1 MISGLLWHYVSTFVK
16 TDPPPD
22 KSILSLECLK
32 PAVALRMIEKLHSY
46 AKPVSVKSSRPCKV
60 PVCEVAGS
68 RINSTPVK
76 AASLIPPQDGSNTLP
91 WTLCCPKTTIEEK
104 RKRKS
109 AWLRDDTKSSDM
121 ARALPKYE
129 KNEAQRNQLHA
140 YDENYIVYIQGEDIQ
155 QLISDEEEL
164 PPQSHGGCSTLE
176 LEDPLPPHIKEEQ
189 KHPQLPHVKDEE
201 DPQFPHMKKE
211 EEDPQLPH
219 IKKEEEDPQLPHI
232 KKEAEDPQLPH
243 IKKEE
248 EDPQFPYII
257 KEEEDPQLS
266 HSTKEKE
273 DPQLPH
279 VKVEE
284 EYPQLPHSKEE
295 EIDPQLPNIKEE
307 QKHPQPAHIQEEE
320 EDPQPPHIKEKEEE
334 FDVSKLPLTGG
345 SVKSIEEK
353 PPEGSELHHL
363 CASEDHCGGPPPDI
377 LMSPLSDSDKVP
389 LTRDKD
395 CKGFIMA
402 TRSSRRKPPL
412 QDAKEHAVKALDKT
426 EELEVQFMNSLKG
439 RGVFAKACFQKG
451 DFVVEYRGELINSE
465 ESKRRRMTYHKAS
478 AVFMFDFCW
487 KGDLWCIDASVY
499 DGSLGRLI
507 NADYRHPNCQMK
519 RVTAKDKPHLC
530 LFALRDIQPGEEITC
545 DLGEKAGPQTKQDLD
560 ESEVLSSDKVGII
573 PPPHL
578 VVLSDSNES
587 QNPCTSSSQLNG
599 NSQKTKEQMELDSD
613 KLLDPS
619 LDGSS
624 KEYITKRGENPS
636 SGDGNTSNINVSI
649 DQKRK
654 MQRFPNVEN
663 SDGCPSLQERDAALK
678 PTLKRGCSPIRNKSP
693 FGKRERF
700 SVSFPKTD
708 TSSGNA
714 TKEIEGGDTGSL
726 SEDSAPDMEEYLP
739 DRSPSLDKV
748 SVDLPCVP
756 AVCKKKDGSRIYNK
770 KQYCLYC
777 KTGFVKISR
786 HLERAH
792 RDKPEVARALSFA
805 KRSKGRSM
813 CLERLRNQGNFT
825 HNVEVLNSGIGTP
838 VPRKRPKDKS
848 QVHNFLHC
856 TFCQGFFLKHAL
868 WKHMKFCK
876 FKPSNPP
883 NSGKMRIQALCGFTA
898 PAPPGVKEQ
907 LWKLINRMIM
917 DDVYEAVKSDPW
929 IMEYGQHL
937 YNRHGHDATKH
948 EYIRQQMRAL
958 GRLLVC
964 SRKNT
969 PMKTIKDHMRPS
981 NFMHV
986 VQAAKDTA
994 GYNCETR
1001 TYKSPSLALKIGY
1014 SLERIS
1020 KLVESNANVRRND
1033 STLKYAKAFRTVY
1046 KTRWNEIISSASLKT
1061 LKESKWNAPQL
1072 LPFTEDVQT
1081 LHSFL
1086 DTQQQDLFRKLSS
1099 ESSPMTYAELT
1110 KVILTQIILF
1120 NRPRAGE
1127 VSKIPLSA
1135 YLSSTQSDPQ
1145 EDVNFALSDL
1155 EKRLFQHFWRIEIR
1169 GKADRK
1175 VPVLLTPVM
1184 HQTLDLLVRKRNE
1197 CGILPENTYLF
1208 ARPSS
1213 LICYRG
1219 SDTLRN
1225 FAKVCG
1231 AKRPE
1236 SLSSKKLHKQMGTLS
1251 QVLNLTNPELDQLAN
1266 FLGHDVTLQQQF
1278 YRLPEGILQ
1287 LAKISKVLM
1296 AREQGRL
1303 AQFKG
1308 KSLDDVNI
1316 DPAED
1321 VHMYSDQDRDPEEPG
1336 DAEPAYESDSLDIQQ
1351 LISDE
1356 EELPPQLHM
1365 GCSSLE
1371 HEDPLPPHIKEEQKH
1386 PQLPHVKKE
1395 EEDSQLPYV
1404 KVEEEDPQPP
1414 HIKEEAIQRKL
1425 PNIKEEQT
1433 HPQPADIKENEE
1445 DRKNPHVKEKED
1457 PQLPHIKE
1465 VEEGFDLSKLP
1476 LTGGSVKS
1484 KEKPP
1489 EGSELHHHSPS
1500 VDHCGGPPPD
1510 NLMAPLSDSDKV
1522 PLTRDKDCKGFIM
1535 ATRSSRRKPPLQDAQ
1550 EHAVKALDKTE
1561 ELEVQFMN
1569 SLKGRGVFAK
1579 AFFQKGD
1586 FVVEY
1591 RGELI
1596 NSEESKR
1603 RRMTYHKASAVFM
1616 FDFCWK
1622 EDLWCI
1628 DASVYDGSLG
1638 RLVNADD
1645 RHPNCQMKRVIAKD
1659 KPHLC
1664 LFALRDIQPG
1674 EEITF
1679 DLGEK
1684 AGPQSKQDLDEPEVL
1699 SSDKVGL
1706 IPPPHLVELSD
1717 SNESQNPCTSSS
1729 QLNGNSQKT
1738 KEQMELDSDKLLDPS
1753 LDGSS
1758 KEYITKRGEDPSSVD
1773 TNSSN
1778 INVSIDQKRKM
1789 QRFPNVENSDECPSL
1804 QERDAAL
1811 KPTLKRGCSP
1821 IRNKSASGKRKRCSV
1836 SCPKTDTSSGNA
1848 TKERELGDTGSL
1860 SEDSAPDMEEYL
1872 PERSPSLDK
1881 VSVDFPC
1888 VPAVCKKEV
1897 GSRIYNK
1904 KQYCLYCKT
1913 EFVKLSRHLERAHR
1927 DKPEVARALSFAKRS
1942 KGRSMCLERL
1952 RNQSN
1957 FPHNFEVLNSGVGT
1971 PVSRKR
1977 PKDKPSNLPNFGKIR
1992 FQPLCGFTAP
2002 PPPGVKEQ
2010 LWKLINSMIM
2020 DDVYESVNSDPWIME
2035 YCQYLYNRDR
2045 HDATKHECIRQQM
2058 RALGRLLVCSRKNT
2072 PMKTIKDHMRPSNF
2086 MHVVQ
2091 AAKDTAGYNCE
2102 TRTYKS
2108 PSLALKIGCSL
2119 ERISK
2124 LVESNANV
2132 RRNDSTLKYAKAFRT
2147 VYKTRWNE
2155 LISSA
2160 SLKTLNSSK
2169 CNAPQLLPFTKDV
2182 QTLHSFLDTQQQD
2195 LFRKLSSESSPMT
2208 YAELTKV
2215 ILTQIILFNRPRA
2228 GEVSKIPL
2236 SAHLSSTQ
2244 SDPQEDVNF
2253 ALSDLEKRLFQH
2265 FWRIEISGQ
2274 ADRNVPVLLTP
2285 VMHQTLDLLVRKRN
2299 ECGILPENTY
2309 LFARPSSLICYRG
2322 SDTLRNFAKVCGAK
2336 RPESLSSKK
2345 LHKQMG
2351 TLSQVLN
2358 LTNPELDQLANF
2370 LGHDVTLQ
2378 QQFYRLPEGILQLA
2392 KISEV
2397 LMAREQ
2403 GRLAQFKGKS
2413 LDDVNIDPAEDVH
2426 MYSDQ
2431 DRDPEEPGDAEP
2443 AYESDTLDIQQ
2454 LISDEEELHPLHG
2467 GCSSLEHEDPLP
2479 PRIKEEQKHPQLP
2492 HIKEE
2497 EDPQLPHVK
2506 KEQEDPQLSYV
2517 KVEEEDPQ
2525 PPHVEEE
2532 EIDPKLPNI
2541 KEEQKHPQP
2550 AHIHEEEEDP
2560 KLPHVKEEEEELGVS
2575 KLPLTGG
2582 SVKCKQEK
2590 PLEGSELHHH
2600 SPSKDHCGGPPPD
2613 NLMAPLSDSDKVSLT
2628 RDKDCKG
2635 FIMATRSSRRKPP
2648 LQDAQEHAVKALDK
2662 TEELE
2667 VQFMNSLKG
2676 RGVFA
2681 KAFFRKGD
2689 FVVEYRGELINSEE
2703 SKRRRMTYHKASAVF
2718 MFDFCW
2724 KEDLWCIDASVY
2736 DGSLGR
2742 LVNADD
2748 RHPNCQMKRV
2758 IAKDKPHLCLFAL
2771 RDIQPGE
2778 EITFDLGEKAG
2789 PQSKQD
2795 LDEPE
2800 VLSSDKVGL
2809 IPPPHLV
2816 ELSDSNESQNPCTSS
2831 SQLNGNSQKTKEQ
2844 MELDSDKLLD
2854 PSLDGSSKEYITKRG
2869 EDPSSVDTNS
2879 SNINVSIDQ
2888 KRKMQRFPNV
2898 ENSDECPSLQER
2910 DAALK
2915 PTLKRGCSPIR
2926 NKSASGK
2933 RKRCSVSCPKTDTSS
2948 GNATKERE
2956 LGDTGSLSEDSAP
2969 DMEEYLPERSPSL
2982 DKVSVDFP
2990 CVPAVCK
2997 KEVGSRIYNKK
3008 QYCLY
3013 CKTEF
3018 VKLSRHLERAHRD
3031 KPEVARALSFAK
3043 RSKGRSMCL
3052 ERLRNQS
3059 NFPHNFE
3066 VLNSGVGTPVSRK
3079 RPKDKPSNLPN
3090 FGKIRFQPLCGFT
3103 APPPP
3108 GVKEQLW
3115 KLINSMIMD
3124 DVYESVN
3131 SDPWIM
3137 EYCQYL
3143 YNRDRHDATKHE
3155 CIRQQMRALG
3165 RLLVCSRKNTPMKTI
3180 KDHMRPSNFM
3190 HVVQAAK
3197 DTAGYNCETRTY
3209 KSPSLAL
3216 KIGCSLERISKLVES
3231 NANVR
3236 RNDSTLKYAK
3246 AFRTVY
3252 KTRWNELISSASLK
3266 TLNSSKCNAPQL
3278 LPFTKDVQTLHSF
3291 LDTQQQDLFRKLSS
3305 ESSPMTYAE
3314 LTKVIL
3320 TQIILFNR
3328 PRAGEVSKIPLSA
3341 HLSSTQSDPQEDVNF
3356 ALSDLEKRL
3365 FQHFWRIEIS
3375 GQADRNVPVL
3385 LTPVMHQTLDL
3396 LVRKRNECGIL
3407 PENTYLF
3414 ARPSSL
3420 ICYRG
3425 SDTLRNFAK
3434 VCGAKRPES
3443 LSSKKLHKQMGTL
3456 SQVLNLTNPEL
3467 DQLANFLGH
3476 DVTLQ
3481 QQFYRLPEGI
3491 LQLAK
3496 ISEVLMAR
3504 EQGRLAQFKGKS
3516 LDDVNIDPAEDV
3528 HMYSDQDRDPEE
3540 PGDAEPAYE
3549 SDSLDIQQ
3557 LISDEEEL
3565 HPLHGGC
3572 SSLEHEDPLP
3582 PRIKE
3587 EQKHP
3592 QLPHIKEE
3600 EDPQLPHVKKEQEDP
3615 QLSYVK
3621 VEEEDPQPPH
3631 VEEEEIDPKLPN
3643 IKEEQKHPQP
3653 AHIHE
3658 EEEDPK
3664 LPHVKEEEE
3673 ELGVSKLP
3681 LTGGSVKSKQ
3691 EKPLEGSELHH
3702 HSPSKDHCGGPPPDN
3717 LMAPLSDSDKV
3728 SLTRDKDCKG
3738 FIMATRSSRRKPP
3751 LQDAQ
3756 EHAVKALDKTEELE
3770 VQFMNSLKGRGVFTK
3785 AFFRKGDFV
3794 VEYRGE
3800 LINSEESKWRRMTY
3814 HKASAVFMFDFC
3826 WKGDLWCIDAS
3837 VYDGSL
3843 GRLVNADYKHPN
3855 CQMKRVIAKDKPHLC
3870 LFALRDIQ
3878 PGEEITCDFGGKA
3891 GPQTKQDLDEPE
3903 VLSSDKVGIIPPP
3916 HLVELSDSNESQN
3929 PCTSSSQLN
3938 GNSQKTKEQMELD
3951 SDKLL
3956 DPSLDGSSKE
3966 YITKHD
3972 IQQLISDEEELH
3984 LQLHGG
3990 CSSLELEDP
3999 LPPHIKEEQMH
4010 PQLPPVKEEEDPQL
4024 PHVKKEE
4031 EDPQLLYVKVE
4042 EEDPHIEEEIDP
4054 KLPNIK
4060 EEQKHPQPAHIQE
4073 EEEDPQLPHVKEEE
4087 EEFDV
4092 SKLPL
4097 TGVSVKS
4104 KEEKPLEGSEL
4115 HHHSPSEDHCGG
4127 PPPDNLM
4134 APLSDSDKVPLTR
4147 DIDCKDIQQL
4157 ISDEEEVPPQL
4168 HEGCSSLEHE
4178 DPLPPHIKEEQ
4189 KHPQLP
4195 HVKEEDSQLPDVK
4208 KEEEDP
4214 QLAYV
4219 KVEEEPPHIKEEQK
4233 HPQPPHIQ
4241 EEEEDPKLPHVKEEE
4256 EEFGVSKLPLT
4267 GGSVKSKEEKP
4278 PEGSELHH
4286 HGPSEDHYGG
4296 PPPDNL
4302 MAPLSD
4308 SDKVPLSRDKDC
4320 KDIQQ
4325 LISDDEVLPLQLHE
4339 GCSSLEHEDPLPPH
4353 IKEEQKH
4360 PQLPHVKE
4368 EEDSQ
4373 LPNVKKEE
4381 EDPQLAYVK
4390 VEEEPPHIKEEEIDP
4405 KLPHIKEEQK
4415 YPQPPHIQEEEEDPQ
4430 LPHVKEEE
4438 EEFGVSKLPLTGGSV
4453 KSKEE
4458 KPPEGS
4464 ELHHHSQSEDHC
4476 GAPPPDN
4483 LMASLSDSDKVH
4495 LTRDKDCKG
4504 FIMATRSSRGKP
4516 PLQDA
4521 KEHAV
4526 KALDKTAELEV
4537 QFMNSL
4543 KGRGVF
4549 TKAFFRKGDFV
4560 VEYRGELINSEE
4572 SKRRR
4577 MTYHKAS
4584 AVFMFDFCW
4593 KGDLWCID
4601 ASVYDGS
4608 LGRLVNADDRHPNC
4622 QMKRVIAKDK
4632 PHLCLFALRD
4642 IQPGE
4647 EITFDLGEKAGPQS
4661 KQDFD
4666 EPEVL
4671 SSDKVGIIPPPHLV
4685 TLSDSN
4691 ESQNPCTSSSQLNGN
4706 SQKTKEQMELD
4717 SDKLLDPSLDG
4728 SSKEYITKHVNPAG
4742 HNKALCVTSK
4752 FQESSQT
4759 SKDKS
4764 ATALQE

>member
-1 MISGLLWHYVSTFVK
+1 MEAVRCHGHFRRKTTIEEEKAGSWRGLDSEKATRTMASYEENENKWKQKVSTFVK

-2854 PSLDGSSKEYITKRG
+2854 PSLDGSSKEYITKR
-2869 EDPSSVDTNS
+2869 
-2879 SNINVSIDQ
+2879 
-2888 KRKMQRFPNV
+2888 
-2898 ENSDECPSLQER
+2898 
-2910 DAALK
+2910 
-2915 PTLKRGCSPIR
+2915 
-2926 NKSASGK
+2926 
-2933 RKRCSVSCPKTDTSS
+2933 
-2948 GNATKERE
+2948 
-2956 LGDTGSLSEDSAP
+2956 
-2969 DMEEYLPERSPSL
+2969 
-2982 DKVSVDFP
+2982 
-2990 CVPAVCK
+2990 
-2997 KEVGSRIYNKK
+2997 
-3008 QYCLY
+3008 
-3013 CKTEF
+3013 
-3018 VKLSRHLERAHRD
+3018 
-3031 KPEVARALSFAK
+3031 
-3043 RSKGRSMCL
+3043 
-3052 ERLRNQS
+3052 
-3059 NFPHNFE
+3059 
-3066 VLNSGVGTPVSRK
+3066 
-3079 RPKDKPSNLPN
+3079 
-3090 FGKIRFQPLCGFT
+3090 
-3103 APPPP
+3103 
-3108 GVKEQLW
+3108 
-3115 KLINSMIMD
+3115 
-3124 DVYESVN
+3124 
-3131 SDPWIM
+3131 
-3137 EYCQYL
+3137 
-3143 YNRDRHDATKHE
+3143 
-3155 CIRQQMRALG
+3155 
-3165 RLLVCSRKNTPMKTI
+3165 
-3180 KDHMRPSNFM
+3180 
-3190 HVVQAAK
+3190 
-3197 DTAGYNCETRTY
+3197 
-3209 KSPSLAL
+3209 
-3216 KIGCSLERISKLVES
+3216 
-3231 NANVR
+3231 
-3236 RNDSTLKYAK
+3236 
-3246 AFRTVY
+3246 
-3252 KTRWNELISSASLK
+3252 
-3266 TLNSSKCNAPQL
+3266 
-3278 LPFTKDVQTLHSF
+3278 
-3291 LDTQQQDLFRKLSS
+3291 
-3305 ESSPMTYAE
+3305 
-3314 LTKVIL
+3314 
-3320 TQIILFNR
+3320 
-3328 PRAGEVSKIPLSA
+3328 
-3341 HLSSTQSDPQEDVNF
+3341 
-3356 ALSDLEKRL
+3356 
-3365 FQHFWRIEIS
+3365 
-3375 GQADRNVPVL
+3375 
-3385 LTPVMHQTLDL
+3385 
-3396 LVRKRNECGIL
+3396 
-3407 PENTYLF
+3407 
-3414 ARPSSL
+3414 
-3420 ICYRG
+3420 
-3425 SDTLRNFAK
+3425 
-3434 VCGAKRPES
+3434 
-3443 LSSKKLHKQMGTL
+3443 
-3456 SQVLNLTNPEL
+3456 
-3467 DQLANFLGH
+3467 
-3476 DVTLQ
+3476 
-3481 QQFYRLPEGI
+3481 
-3491 LQLAK
+3491 
-3496 ISEVLMAR
+3496 
-3504 EQGRLAQFKGKS
+3504 
-3516 LDDVNIDPAEDV
+3516 EDV

>member
-1 MISGLLWHYVSTFVK
+1 MEAVRCHGHFRRKTTIEEEKAGSWRGLDSEKATRTMASYEENENKWKQKVSTFVK

-1758 KEYITKRGEDPSSVD
+1758 KEYITKR
-1773 TNSSN
+1773 
-1778 INVSIDQKRKM
+1778 
-1789 QRFPNVENSDECPSL
+1789 
-1804 QERDAAL
+1804 
-1811 KPTLKRGCSP
+1811 
-1821 IRNKSASGKRKRCSV
+1821 
-1836 SCPKTDTSSGNA
+1836 
-1848 TKERELGDTGSL
+1848 
-1860 SEDSAPDMEEYL
+1860 
-1872 PERSPSLDK
+1872 
-1881 VSVDFPC
+1881 
-1888 VPAVCKKEV
+1888 
-1897 GSRIYNK
+1897 
-1904 KQYCLYCKT
+1904 
-1913 EFVKLSRHLERAHR
+1913 
-1927 DKPEVARALSFAKRS
+1927 
-1942 KGRSMCLERL
+1942 
-1952 RNQSN
+1952 
-1957 FPHNFEVLNSGVGT
+1957 
-1971 PVSRKR
+1971 
-1977 PKDKPSNLPNFGKIR
+1977 
-1992 FQPLCGFTAP
+1992 
-2002 PPPGVKEQ
+2002 
-2010 LWKLINSMIM
+2010 
-2020 DDVYESVNSDPWIME
+2020 
-2035 YCQYLYNRDR
+2035 
-2045 HDATKHECIRQQM
+2045 
-2058 RALGRLLVCSRKNT
+2058 
-2072 PMKTIKDHMRPSNF
+2072 
-2086 MHVVQ
+2086 
-2091 AAKDTAGYNCE
+2091 
-2102 TRTYKS
+2102 
-2108 PSLALKIGCSL
+2108 
-2119 ERISK
+2119 
-2124 LVESNANV
+2124 
-2132 RRNDSTLKYAKAFRT
+2132 
-2147 VYKTRWNE
+2147 
-2155 LISSA
+2155 
-2160 SLKTLNSSK
+2160 
-2169 CNAPQLLPFTKDV
+2169 
-2182 QTLHSFLDTQQQD
+2182 
-2195 LFRKLSSESSPMT
+2195 
-2208 YAELTKV
+2208 
-2215 ILTQIILFNRPRA
+2215 
-2228 GEVSKIPL
+2228 
-2236 SAHLSSTQ
+2236 
-2244 SDPQEDVNF
+2244 
-2253 ALSDLEKRLFQH
+2253 
-2265 FWRIEISGQ
+2265 
-2274 ADRNVPVLLTP
+2274 
-2285 VMHQTLDLLVRKRN
+2285 
-2299 ECGILPENTY
+2299 
-2309 LFARPSSLICYRG
+2309 
-2322 SDTLRNFAKVCGAK
+2322 
-2336 RPESLSSKK
+2336 
-2345 LHKQMG
+2345 
-2351 TLSQVLN
+2351 
-2358 LTNPELDQLANF
+2358 
-2370 LGHDVTLQ
+2370 
-2378 QQFYRLPEGILQLA
+2378 
-2392 KISEV
+2392 
-2397 LMAREQ
+2397 
-2403 GRLAQFKGKS
+2403 
-2413 LDDVNIDPAEDVH
+2413 EDVH